1 MVVCSQLVGSMWSG
15 ASDSHNNYMN
25 DQGATSSL
33 NILFS
38 INEYGGMHGQFVQ
51 VIAAA
56 EQIVR
61 ARRSTII
68 NAYSSDACSL
78 RNRSYITGMKLQVT
92 TVKKFK
98 CGIIRFKQINAS
110 SSALCSLQIHSYITV

>member
-1 MVVCSQLVGSMWSG
+1 
-15 ASDSHNNYMN
+15 
-25 DQGATSSL
+25 
-33 NILFS
+33 
-38 INEYGGMHGQFVQ
+38 MHEQFVQ

-61 ARRSTII
+61 ARRSIII

-92 TVKKFK
+92 TVKTAKSE
-98 CGIIRFKQINAS
+98 IIRSQQINAS
-110 SSALCSLQIHSYITV
+110 SFALCSLQIRSYINGIRKG